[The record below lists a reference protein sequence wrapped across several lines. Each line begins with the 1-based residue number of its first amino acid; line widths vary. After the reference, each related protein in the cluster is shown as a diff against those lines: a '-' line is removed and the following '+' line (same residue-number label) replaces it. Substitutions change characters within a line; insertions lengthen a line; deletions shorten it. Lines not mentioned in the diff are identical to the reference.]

1 MTAATNLNNIIEYAI
16 NRIRRGTEEKRIVI
30 IKWRAKGGSGEQ
42 TYMVDNV
49 DEFLSLIIENAK
61 NINIKVEKKE

>member
-30 IKWRAKGGSGEQ
+30 IKWRAKGGSGE
-42 TYMVDNV
+42 
-49 DEFLSLIIENAK
+49 
-61 NINIKVEKKE
+61 